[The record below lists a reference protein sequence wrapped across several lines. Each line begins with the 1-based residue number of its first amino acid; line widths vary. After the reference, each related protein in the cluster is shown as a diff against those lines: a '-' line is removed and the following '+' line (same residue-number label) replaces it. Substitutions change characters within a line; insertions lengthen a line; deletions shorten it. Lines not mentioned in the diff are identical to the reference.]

1 MKQKRFNST
10 QIVAILHEA
19 ESGVS
24 IRELC
29 RKYGMSEQSFF
40 RWKKKYGGLDTS
52 DVVAMKAMGEE
63 NSRLKKLVA
72 NQALQIDALKEAV
85 QKKW

>member
-10 QIVAILHEA
+10 QIVAILHEG

-63 NSRLKKLVA
+63 NTRLKKLVA

>member
-10 QIVAILHEA
+10 QIVTILHEG

-63 NSRLKKLVA
+63 NTRLKKLVA